1 MQGGLAELPKRKV
14 VGNKIRR
21 VRSRF
26 LEFCRPFQWSKK
38 HVGWTLR
45 NWELE
50 TILKS
55 LSPTSTIKHP
65 MEC

>member
-1 MQGGLAELPKRKV
+1 MLRRKV

-26 LEFCRPFQWSKK
+26 LEFYRPFQWSKK
-38 HVGWTLR
+38 LDGWTLR
-45 NWELE
+45 NWELK

-55 LSPTSTIKHP
+55 LSPMSTIKHP
-65 MEC
+65 ME